1 MALHVASDRL
11 MVQSA
16 AVALSAVLSVAL
28 VVVALSVY
36 GAVKPPARAR
46 EQPSDLAERLPTD
59 LQSIVVD

>member
-16 AVALSAVLSVAL
+16 AVVLSAVLSVAL

-36 GAVKPPARAR
+36 GAVNTPARAR
-46 EQPSDLAERLPTD
+46 EQLSDLAERLPTD